1 LPENCID
8 LFVTKFCWSPFEACN
23 FPSANHNAIG
33 GRKAHSCDTLKR
45 YLKDR
50 KLKTKNGDIPMTS
63 TAKNVIK
70 GGSFLIED
78 RTPLEVFTPE
88 DINEEQRMF
97 AATAEEFLRKE
108 VLPREDGI
116 YAKDYAVHR
125 ELMQMAGDLGLLSID
140 IPEAYGG
147 LGLSKVSSAVVGEQ
161 FALQAS
167 FAGSQSS
174 HVNIGTL
181 PIVFFGTEEQKQKY
195 LPKLATG
202 EWIGAYAL
210 TEPQSGSDAL
220 AARTKAVLSE
230 DGKHYI
236 LNGQKMWITNGGFA
250 DVFTVFA
257 KIDGDK
263 FTAFLVERSEGLVS
277 GHEEKKLGLDGS
289 STTALML
296 EDCKVPVENVL
307 GEIGRGHKI
316 AFNVLNIGRLKLG
329 ARSVGTIKLSLG
341 QSIQYARERHQFGQA
356 IANFGLIKQKIAE
369 MTIRAYVG
377 ESMLYR
383 TLGAIDDALH
393 QVDKDDPQQVLRVLE
408 QFAIECSII
417 KVWESEAL
425 SYVVDEEVQIFGG
438 YGYSKDYPAERA
450 YRDARIARI
459 YEGTSEI
466 NRIVIASQ
474 LLKRAKA
481 GELALFEAAECII
494 TGEGTDS
501 DTMALTKANII
512 FHDEMKMLANAKA
525 MTLAAIGSVNEAY
538 GDKARDEQEFLGLI
552 SDMVMDVYAMESAL
566 LRTQRLITD
575 KGEENIAVQIDI
587 ARLYTRDAASRI
599 EKASRTVA
607 VEVGNDKS
615 LAAIKNLLHSAP
627 IKTIAARRHIADSV
641 ISAGKYNL

>member
-1 LPENCID
+1 
-8 LFVTKFCWSPFEACN
+8 
-23 FPSANHNAIG
+23 
-33 GRKAHSCDTLKR
+33 
-45 YLKDR
+45 
-50 KLKTKNGDIPMTS
+50 MTS
-63 TAKNVIK
+63 TAKNAIK

-78 RTPLEVFTPE
+78 RTPAEVFTPE

-108 VLPREDGI
+108 VIPREDGI

-125 ELMQMAGDLGLLSID
+125 QLMQMAGELGLLSID

-147 LGLSKVSSAVVGEQ
+147 LGLDKVSSAFVGEQ

-220 AARTKAVLSE
+220 AARTKAVISE

-250 DVFTVFA
+250 DLFTVFA

-263 FTAFLVERSEGLVS
+263 FTAFLVERGEGFVS

-329 ARSVGTIKLSLG
+329 ARCVGTIKLCLG
-341 QSIQYARERHQFGQA
+341 QSVQYAKERHQFGQA

-393 QVDKDDPQQVLRVLE
+393 QVDKNDPQQVLLVLE

-417 KVWESEAL
+417 KVWMSEAL
-425 SYVVDEEVQIFGG
+425 DYVVDEEVQIFGG

-481 GELALFEAAECII
+481 GELDLLEVAERIISGEAIE
-494 TGEGTDS
+494 S
-501 DTMALTKANII
+501 DTMALTQANIV
-512 FHDEMKMLANAKA
+512 FHDEMKMLASAKA
-525 MTLAAIGSVNEAY
+525 MTLAALGSVSEAY
-538 GDKARDEQEFLGLI
+538 GDKARDEQETLGFI

-566 LRTQRLITD
+566 LRTQRLVTD
-575 KGEENIAVQIDI
+575 KGEENVAVQIDI
-587 ARLYTRDAASRI
+587 ARLYARDAASRI
-599 EKASRTVA
+599 EKACRA
-607 VEVGNDKS
+607 VTIETGNEMS
-615 LAAIKNLLHSAP
+615 AAAIKNLVHNAP
-627 IKTIAARRHIADSV
+627 IKAIAARRRVADSV
-641 ISAGKYNL
+641 IHAGKYNL

>member
-1 LPENCID
+1 
-8 LFVTKFCWSPFEACN
+8 
-23 FPSANHNAIG
+23 
-33 GRKAHSCDTLKR
+33 
-45 YLKDR
+45 
-50 KLKTKNGDIPMTS
+50 MTS
-63 TAKNVIK
+63 TAKDVIK

-78 RTPLEVFTPE
+78 RTPVEIFTPE
-88 DINEEQRMF
+88 DITEEQRMF
-97 AATAEEFLRKE
+97 AATADEFLRKE

-341 QSIQYARERHQFGQA
+341 QSIQYAKERHQFGQA

-383 TLGAIDDALH
+383 TLGAIDDSLH

-494 TGEGTDS
+494 AGEGMDS

-512 FHDEMKMLANAKA
+512 FHDEMKMLANAKS
-525 MTLAAIGSVNEAY
+525 MTLAAIGSINKAY
-538 GDKARDEQEFLGLI
+538 GDKARDEQETLGLI

-566 LRTQRLITD
+566 LRTQRLISD
-575 KGEENIAVQIDI
+575 KGEENVAVQIDI
-587 ARLYTRDAASRI
+587 ARLYTRDAISRI

-615 LAAIKNLLHSAP
+615 IEAINDLVHNAP
-627 IKTIAARRHIADSV
+627 IKAIAARRRVADFV